1 VSMMS
6 QRKIQ
11 EKLRVLGKKH
21 TWRILTHIQKGSKY
35 ITQISV
41 ETNIPYTTVQHRVN
55 ELERAGL
62 VRIVN
67 QVDQETGRAIK
78 LVRVSNF
85 SIYLTPVDIVRMVEK
100 TNEPVA

>member
-1 VSMMS
+1 MSLMS
-6 QRKIQ
+6 QKDIQ

-21 TWRILTHIQKGSKY
+21 TWRILTHVQKGAKY
-35 ITQISV
+35 ITQISD
-41 ETNIPYTTVQHRVN
+41 ETDIPYTTVQHRVRD
-55 ELERAGL
+55 LERAGL

-85 SIYLTPVDIVRMVEK
+85 RINLTPVDIARMVEK

>member
-1 VSMMS
+1 
-6 QRKIQ
+6 
-11 EKLRVLGKKH
+11 
-21 TWRILTHIQKGSKY
+21 
-35 ITQISV
+35 V

-67 QVDQETGRAIK
+67 QVDSETGRAIK

-85 SIYLTPVDIVRMVEK
+85 RINLTPADIVRMVEK
-100 TNEPVA
+100 TEEPVA